1 MVCDRVW
8 KESHLEQ
15 HEGKGVSPVYF
26 FFALKSKNLQ
36 TISKLLVKIDLCV
49 LVAVNRFT
57 L

>member
-26 FFALKSKNLQ
+26 FALKSNNLQ
-36 TISKLLVKIDLCV
+36 TVSKLLVKIDLCV